1 MDIFGIIY
9 LLVVVPIAM
18 APTLIILLEL
28 EFGGKMLQPLK
39 KDDPEQHYMLLAGLV
54 VMWVAVFVFWIALP
68 TIQ

>member
-28 EFGGKMLQPLK
+28 EFGGEMLQP
-39 KDDPEQHYMLLAGLV
+39 YMLLAGLV
-54 VMWVAVFVFWIALP
+54 AMWVAVFIFWLALT